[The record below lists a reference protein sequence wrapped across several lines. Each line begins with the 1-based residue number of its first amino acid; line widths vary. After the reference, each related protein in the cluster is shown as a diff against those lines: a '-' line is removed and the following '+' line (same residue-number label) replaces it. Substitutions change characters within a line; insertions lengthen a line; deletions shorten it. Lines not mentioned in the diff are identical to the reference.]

1 MHIQL
6 LAEGDERA
14 LTDLRS
20 WLGRDPGTAGL
31 PVEAVTGEGPTMSV
45 LEALD
50 VLLGNATNIANFAV
64 AYATWRTTRPRGA
77 VGGARTLMHGDSTI
91 DIGHLS
97 AEELAELLRRLHGDD
112 DGVAPGRPDDA

>member
-1 MHIQL
+1 MHIQV

-31 PVEAVTGEGPTMSV
+31 HVETVTGDGPTMGV
-45 LEALD
+45 LEAID
-50 VLLGNATNIANFAV
+50 VILGNATSIANFAV
-64 AYATWRTTRPRGA
+64 AYATWRTTRPTGTTG
-77 VGGARTLMHGDSTI
+77 GGARTLAHGQSTV

-97 AEELAELLRRLHGDD
+97 AEELAELLRRLNGDG
-112 DGVAPGRPDDA
+112 DGTAPGSS